1 MTMDIRGTNKPQT
14 PVMFKL
20 ISFIF
25 SLISVSYVPLILEF
39 SWLFCTYWT
48 VLIENKTSNFISLI
62 RNTVWFVVGVF

>member
-1 MTMDIRGTNKPQT
+1 MYAKLRKLIHLYYQTLIRPQTHGNYPMTMDIRGTNKPQT

-39 SWLFCTYWT
+39 S
-48 VLIENKTSNFISLI
+48 
-62 RNTVWFVVGVF
+62 